1 MGTLRLSKRESK
13 TNRNKNGWC
22 NENHSGLDPG
32 LFPCGS
38 LVFPRIQQSSPKK
51 SYLLAAT
58 ALHLRGPHSSLPLLI
73 SCPGLLS
80 LWPSERILEARNCS
94 SSGDLGSRAVFSGD
108 LGDAGRAHGQAAP
121 VDLPGDG
128 ASDPDTQLAKQTVY
142 NVCLTLI

>member
-1 MGTLRLSKRESK
+1 MRGRLQAEREGWAEERSPVAVAQAGRTPDPSRVPGVRHGADVAFTGAVMGTLRLSKREST

-38 LVFPRIQQSSPKK
+38 LVFPRIQQSSPK

-73 SCPGLLS
+73 SCPSLLS
-80 LWPSERILEARNCS
+80 L
-94 SSGDLGSRAVFSGD
+94 
-108 LGDAGRAHGQAAP
+108 
-121 VDLPGDG
+121 
-128 ASDPDTQLAKQTVY
+128 
-142 NVCLTLI
+142 